1 MEQVLGAHAAV
12 AECAVIGIEDALK
25 GEMPLGLVIL
35 KDGWQGDEARLCAEL
50 AQRIRQE
57 IGAFA
62 SLKEVLIVERLPK
75 TRSGKILRK
84 MIRQIAAGEEYQ
96 VPSTIDDP
104 SSLEDV
110 REVLSEAGV
119 GQAHQ
124 ARSA

>member
-1 MEQVLGAHAAV
+1 MWRGHRLSTGEMEQVLGAHAAV

-75 TRSGKILRK
+75 TRS
-84 MIRQIAAGEEYQ
+84 RQDTAQ
-96 VPSTIDDP
+96 DDP
-104 SSLEDV
+104 PDRRWRGISGALDD
-110 REVLSEAGV
+110 R
-119 GQAHQ
+119 
-124 ARSA
+124 

>member
-1 MEQVLGAHAAV
+1 
-12 AECAVIGIEDALK
+12 
-25 GEMPLGLVIL
+25 
-35 KDGWQGDEARLCAEL
+35 
-50 AQRIRQE
+50 
-57 IGAFA
+57 
-62 SLKEVLIVERLPK
+62 
-75 TRSGKILRK
+75 